1 MVLQLEKIQKLET
14 EVGIDLTTE
23 YTVMRNVIF
32 FEQNTVQQVKYLLYF

>member
-1 MVLQLEKIQKLET
+1 VVLQLEKIQKLET